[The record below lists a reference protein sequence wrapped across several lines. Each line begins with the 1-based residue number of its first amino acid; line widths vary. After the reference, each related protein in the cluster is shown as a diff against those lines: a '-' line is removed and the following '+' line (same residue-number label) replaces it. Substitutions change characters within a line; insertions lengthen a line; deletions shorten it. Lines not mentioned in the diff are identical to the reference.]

1 MNSVLLSSAYL
12 APVQY
17 YTKLVS
23 HDTVFT
29 EQYES
34 YHKQTYRNRCIILA
48 ANGPIVLSI
57 PILGGPGA
65 KGLMK
70 DIQLTYD
77 HNWQHLHWR
86 SILSAYKNSPF
97 FDYYADDLAP
107 FYHSKK
113 WTYLLDFNT
122 EIQKV
127 IFDAIGVKPSVT
139 FTETYTKPEDIPS
152 ETKDFRYTIHPKTQ
166 KQEPDPD
173 FAPLPYSQVFREKI
187 PFMPN
192 LSILDLLLNEGPET
206 MFILKA
212 STRQDMNRE
221 FL

>member
-12 APVQY
+12 GPVQY
-17 YTKLVS
+17 YTKLIS
-23 HDTVFT
+23 YDTVLV

-34 YHKQTYRNRCIILA
+34 YHKQTYRNRCMILA
-48 ANGPIVLSI
+48 ANGPIVLTI

-107 FYHSKK
+107 FYNNRK
-113 WTYLLDFNT
+113 WKYLIDFNT
-122 EIQKV
+122 EIQEV
-127 IFDAIGVKPSVT
+127 IFDAINIKPAVT
-139 FTETYTKPEDIPS
+139 FTESYLKSEDVPS
-152 ETKDFRYTIHPKTQ
+152 GIKDFRYSIHPKKQ
-166 KQEPDPD
+166 NQEPDED
-173 FAPLPYSQVFREKI
+173 FEPLPYSQVFREKNSFI
-187 PFMPN
+187 PN

-206 MFILKA
+206 VSVLKA
-212 STRQDMNRE
+212 STK
-221 FL
+221 

>member
-1 MNSVLLSSAYL
+1 MTSVLLSSAYL

-17 YTKLVS
+17 YTKFVS
-23 HDTVFT
+23 YDKVFI

-70 DIQLTYD
+70 DIRLTYD

-97 FDYYADDLAP
+97 FDYYADDLAV
-107 FYHSKK
+107 FYHNRK
-113 WTYLLDFNT
+113 WKYLLDFNT
-122 EIQKV
+122 EIQEV
-127 IFDAIGVKPSVT
+127 IFDALNIKPAVA
-139 FTETYTKPEDIPS
+139 FTEIYLKSEDVSSAI
-152 ETKDFRYTIHPKTQ
+152 KDFRYSIHPKKQ
-166 KQEPDPD
+166 NQEPDEH
-173 FAPLPYSQVFREKI
+173 FEPLPYFQVFCEKNSFI
-187 PFMPN
+187 PN

-206 MFILKA
+206 ISVLKA
-212 STRQDMNRE
+212 SIKNQQ
-221 FL
+221 

>member
-1 MNSVLLSSAYL
+1 LNSTALLSSAYL

-17 YTKLVS
+17 YTKFVS
-23 HDTVFT
+23 YDQVFI

-34 YHKQTYRNRCIILA
+34 YHKQTYRNRCMILA

-97 FDYYADDLAP
+97 FDYYADDLEP
-107 FYHSKK
+107 FYHNRK
-113 WTYLLDFNT
+113 WKYLLDFNT
-122 EIQKV
+122 EIQEV
-127 IFDAIGVKPSVT
+127 IFDAINIKPTVA
-139 FTETYTKPEDIPS
+139 FTESYLKSEDIPS
-152 ETKDFRYTIHPKTQ
+152 GIKDFRYTIHPKTQ
-166 KQEPDPD
+166 KREPDED
-173 FAPLPYSQVFREKI
+173 FEPLPYSQVFSQKFSFI
-187 PFMPN
+187 PN

-206 MFILKA
+206 VSVLKA
-212 STRQDMNRE
+212 STK
-221 FL
+221 

>member
-17 YTKLVS
+17 YTKFLS
-23 HDTVFT
+23 YDKIFI

-107 FYHSKK
+107 FYHNRK
-113 WTYLLDFNT
+113 WKYLLDFDT
-122 EIQKV
+122 EIQDV
-127 IFDAIGVKPSVT
+127 IFDAINIKPAVN
-139 FTETYTKPEDIPS
+139 FTETYIKSEDIPYGI
-152 ETKDFRYTIHPKTQ
+152 KDFRYSIHPKKQ
-166 KQEPDPD
+166 NQEPDEN
-173 FAPLPYSQVFREKI
+173 FEPLPYSQVFSEKMSFI
-187 PFMPN
+187 PN

-206 MFILKA
+206 MFVLNA
-212 STRQDMNRE
+212 SNKNKM
-221 FL
+221 